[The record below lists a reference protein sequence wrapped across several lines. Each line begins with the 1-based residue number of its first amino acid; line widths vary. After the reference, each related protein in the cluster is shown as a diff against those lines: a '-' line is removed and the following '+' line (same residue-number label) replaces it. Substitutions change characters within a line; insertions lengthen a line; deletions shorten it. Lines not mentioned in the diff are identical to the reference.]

1 MDALKL
7 LEFGLFFCVIYSVSQ
22 YFANYMY
29 CGALK
34 EMYKQESHIEDEEE
48 LSHIM
53 SYQIRLAEAK
63 QEALRYVAFCWSVL
77 FGLMIIYV
85 FFDGVLPRS

>member
-1 MDALKL
+1 MDTMKL
-7 LEFGLFFCVIYSVSQ
+7 LEFGIFFCVIFTISQ

-34 EMYKQESHIEDEEE
+34 EMYKKESHIENEEE

-53 SYQIRLAEAK
+53 SYQIRVVESK
-63 QEALRYVAFCWSVL
+63 KESIRNVAFCWAVL

-85 FFDGVLPRS
+85 FFDGILM

>member
-7 LEFGLFFCVIYSVSQ
+7 LEFGLFFCVIFSISQ
-22 YFANYMY
+22 YFANSMY

-34 EMYKQESHIEDEEE
+34 EMYKQESHIKDDEE

-53 SYQIRLAEAK
+53 SYQVRLAKSK
-63 QEALRYVAFCWSVL
+63 QEALRNVIFCWTVL
-77 FGLMIIYV
+77 SGLTIIYV
-85 FFDGVLPRS
+85 FFDGILP